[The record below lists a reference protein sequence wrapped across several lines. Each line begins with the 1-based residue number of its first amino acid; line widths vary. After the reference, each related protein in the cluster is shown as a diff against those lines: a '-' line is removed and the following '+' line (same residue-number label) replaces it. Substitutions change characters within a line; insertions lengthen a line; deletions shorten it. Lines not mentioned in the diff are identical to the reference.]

1 MAVGH
6 GRTVC
11 FPRGYHYQEIISPF
25 PFNGKPR
32 ASPGVFYC
40 EYPARIQQNPQTS
53 VIFVRMKEDVTLHIY
68 SADLSSVLELPYADS
83 GIKAGFPSP
92 AQDYLTESID
102 LNKELIRHSETTFY
116 AKVSGD
122 SLMNAG
128 ISDGDLVVIDK
139 SLTAHNG
146 DYVAAFI
153 DGEFTLKKFVI
164 DEAQQC
170 AWLVPA
176 NDKYRPIQVTADN
189 DFLIW
194 GVITSCIKR
203 FHKF

>member
-1 MAVGH
+1 MTGH
-6 GRTVC
+6 SIR
-11 FPRGYHYQEIISPF
+11 FSF
-25 PFNGKPR
+25 
-32 ASPGVFYC
+32 S
-40 EYPARIQQNPQTS
+40 
-53 VIFVRMKEDVTLHIY
+53 IFALMNDEVKLYIY
-68 SADLSSVLELPYADS
+68 SADLTSELNLPYVDG

-102 LNKELIRHSETTFY
+102 LNKTLIRHSETTFY

-122 SLMNAG
+122 SMKGVG

-139 SLTAHNG
+139 SLEAQSG

-153 DGEFTLKKFVI
+153 DGEFTLKQFKL
-164 DEAQQC
+164 DEANHC

-176 NDKYRPIQVTADN
+176 NPKYEPIKVTEDN
-189 DFLIW
+189 EFMVW

>member
-1 MAVGH
+1 MKD
-6 GRTVC
+6 
-11 FPRGYHYQEIISPF
+11 EI
-25 PFNGKPR
+25 
-32 ASPGVFYC
+32 
-40 EYPARIQQNPQTS
+40 
-53 VIFVRMKEDVTLHIY
+53 TLHIY

-102 LNKELIRHSETTFY
+102 LNKELVRHSETTFY

-139 SLTAHNG
+139 ALTAQNG

-164 DEAQQC
+164 DEANQC

>member
-1 MAVGH
+1 MKD
-6 GRTVC
+6 
-11 FPRGYHYQEIISPF
+11 EI
-25 PFNGKPR
+25 
-32 ASPGVFYC
+32 
-40 EYPARIQQNPQTS
+40 
-53 VIFVRMKEDVTLHIY
+53 TLHIY

-92 AQDYLTESID
+92 GQDYLTESID
-102 LNKELIRHSETTFY
+102 LNKELVRHSETTFY

-139 SLTAHNG
+139 ALTAQNG

-164 DEAQQC
+164 DEANQC